1 MGIVINQLKNHS
13 TQNTNWQAVHDT
25 VHKEPNQMYIKEKH
39 SSDVGC
45 HTARPPEQ
53 LFSCRDIALRYQL
66 APDKEAFVTNPV
78 TNPVTFLS

>member
-1 MGIVINQLKNHS
+1 MGIVINPLKNHS
-13 TQNTNWQAVHDT
+13 TQDTNRQVVHDT
-25 VHKEPNQMYIKEKH
+25 EHKEPVQMYIKEKH

-45 HTARPPEQ
+45 YTARPPEQ
-53 LFSCRDIALRYQL
+53 LFSCRDIALCYQP